1 MKITSNMSNDVI
13 DINILQNYVDG
24 MKTKSNMAKILNNI
38 HFCRNLKKS
47 GHQHENYVKYV
58 K

>member
-1 MKITSNMSNDVI
+1 MEITSNMSNDVI
-13 DINILQNYVDG
+13 DINILRNYVDG
-24 MKTKSNMAKILNNI
+24 MKTKSNMAKILNI
-38 HFCRNLKKS
+38 HFCRNFRKS

>member
-1 MKITSNMSNDVI
+1 MSNMSNDVI
-13 DINILQNYVDG
+13 DINILRNYING